1 VRKLFLF
8 FLGLICI
15 GFWIEFIALDVQATE
30 AFFNGG
36 TAVLSQGTL
45 DSTWSVIMQVPDVL
59 LGSVDLHVK
68 VIICI
73 GWGVELIYAI
83 CVAGYQICHSAV
95 GYHNPHLAGI
105 FRNVGLGI
113 IAFCLWTT
121 GNYGSNLDFWG
132 HLAFATITGF
142 CSAFL
147 GIAGIALLENVAVSS
162 AKSAP
167 ATAK

>member
-1 VRKLFLF
+1 MRKAFLF

-36 TAVLSQGTL
+36 GPATL
-45 DSTWSVIMQVPDVL
+45 DSTMATLMQVPNVL
-59 LGSVDLHVK
+59 LGSVDLHTK
-68 VIICI
+68 VIICV

-95 GYHNPHLAGI
+95 GYHNPHMAGI
-105 FRNVGLGI
+105 FRNVGLCI

-147 GIAGIALLENVAVSS
+147 GIAGVALLENVSVSS
-162 AKSAP
+162 GKSAP
-167 ATAK
+167 APAK